1 MCPSTFWGEIWGW
14 GGEIRLWDLLVWSR
28 IQQMVKRLRFS
39 MRWRIFPN
47 VDWWLFRKF
56 SSDSAVI
63 QQWFSSQV
71 RSWINYVPFGRV
83 GVLLGSSLGQINLE
97 FMTQWATQG
106 WRTIRG
112 WLYLYFG
119 EIYYSFSTNSLFC
132 WSFESI
138 YQDAARPLRLC
149 LWYHLARSTGLG
161 QLVTSHAPVHPHIRS
176 CPPKLPEALFFPI
189 EIR

>member
-1 MCPSTFWGEIWGW
+1 MPIHF
-14 GGEIRLWDLLVWSR
+14 
-28 IQQMVKRLRFS
+28 LRRNLGLGRGNPTLGSPGVIAYPTNGQASKVFHALTD
-39 MRWRIFPN
+39 FPN